1 MSTIFVTGVAV
12 TVAGIIVFI
21 GSIFL
26 LLSLVMGGRLA
37 YFVTASVTLAIL
49 VILGVVWSINPL
61 GPVGQ
66 LPEWE
71 PQAAGDTPS
80 QINFG
85 PMSSYPN
92 GPWKTPNKS
101 DAQQVAL
108 ASAMQGVATAALQS
122 GITSG
127 KVKNFA
133 TTGTAVVDGTK
144 TRLLLQGTKQFGAV
158 TYASTTGKPASAVA
172 LFYYTP
178 GDPLGPPRKITL
190 GLFIV
195 FALHLFGMNR
205 IERRARKAGN
215 GESGRPD
222 A

>member
-1 MSTIFVTGVAV
+1 VSTIFVTGVAV
-12 TVAGIIVFI
+12 TVSGIIVFI

-26 LLSLVMGGRLA
+26 LLALVMGARLA
-37 YFVTASVTLAIL
+37 YFVTASVTLAVL

-71 PQAAGDTPS
+71 PQAAADTPA

-85 PMSSYPN
+85 SMASYPN
-92 GPWKTPNKS
+92 GPWQTPDKN
-101 DAQQVAL
+101 DAAQVAL

-127 KVKNFA
+127 KVKNFP
-133 TTGTAVVDGTK
+133 TTSTAVVDATK
-144 TRLLLQGTKQFGAV
+144 TRLLMQGSKQYGAV
-158 TYASTTGKPASAVA
+158 TYGSTSDKPTSAVA
-172 LFYYTP
+172 LFFYNP

-205 IERRARKAGN
+205 IERKSKATDN
-215 GESGRPD
+215 GGE
-222 A
+222 ANA

>member
-21 GSIFL
+21 GTIFL
-26 LLSLVMGGRLA
+26 LLALVLGGRLA
-37 YFVTASVTLAIL
+37 YFVTASVTLAVL

-71 PQAAGDTPS
+71 PQAAADTPA

-92 GPWKTPNKS
+92 GPWQTPNKN
-101 DAQQVAL
+101 DAAQVAL

-122 GITSG
+122 GIESG
-127 KVKNFA
+127 KVKNFV
-133 TTGTAVVDGTK
+133 TTSTAVVDATK
-144 TRLLLQGTKQFGAV
+144 TRLLTQGSKQYGAV
-158 TYASTTGKPASAVA
+158 TYGSTSGKSTSAVA
-172 LFYYTP
+172 LFFYNP

-205 IERRARKAGN
+205 IERKAKNAGN
-215 GESGRPD
+215 GGNG

>member
-12 TVAGIIVFI
+12 TLAGIIVFI

-26 LLSLVMGGRLA
+26 LLALIMGARLA

-66 LPEWE
+66 LPAWV
-71 PQAAGDTPS
+71 PQAAADTPS

-85 PMSSYPN
+85 PMSAYPN
-92 GPWKTPNKS
+92 GPWQTPNKN
-101 DAQQVAL
+101 DAAQVAL

-127 KVKNFA
+127 KVKNFP
-133 TTGTAVVDGTK
+133 TTSTAVVDGTK
-144 TRLLLQGTKQFGAV
+144 TRLLLQGNKQYGAV
-158 TYASTTGKPASAVA
+158 TYGSTSGKPTSAVA
-172 LFYYTP
+172 LFYYNP

-190 GLFIV
+190 GLFVV

-205 IERRARKAGN
+205 IERKAKVAGN
-215 GESGRPD
+215 GGNTH

>member
-12 TVAGIIVFI
+12 TVAGIVVFI

-26 LLSLVMGGRLA
+26 VLSLVLGGRLA
-37 YFVTASVTLAIL
+37 YFVTASVTLAVL
-49 VILGVVWSINPL
+49 LILGVVWSINPL

-71 PQAAGDTPS
+71 PQAAADTTS
-80 QINFG
+80 QIDFG
-85 PMSSYPN
+85 PMSSYPG
-92 GPWKTPNKS
+92 GPWQTPDKN
-101 DAQQVAL
+101 DAAQVAL

-122 GITSG
+122 GIQKG
-127 KVKNFA
+127 KVTNFP
-133 TTGTAVVDGTK
+133 TTATAVVDGTK
-144 TRLLLQGTKQFGAV
+144 TRLLTQGSKQYGAV
-158 TYASTTGKPASAVA
+158 TYGSTTGKPASAVA
-172 LFYYTP
+172 LFFYNP

-190 GLFIV
+190 GIFIV

-205 IERRARKAGN
+205 VERKAKTAGN
-215 GESGRPD
+215 GGSTD

>member
-12 TVAGIIVFI
+12 TLAGIIVFI

-26 LLSLVMGGRLA
+26 LLALIMGARLA

-66 LPEWE
+66 LPAWV
-71 PQAAGDTPS
+71 PQAAADTPS

-92 GPWKTPNKS
+92 GPWQTPNKN
-101 DAQQVAL
+101 DAAQVAL

-127 KVKNFA
+127 KVKNFP
-133 TTGTAVVDGTK
+133 TTSTAVVDGTK
-144 TRLLLQGTKQFGAV
+144 TRLLLQGNKQYGAV
-158 TYASTTGKPASAVA
+158 TYGSTSGKPTSAVA
-172 LFYYTP
+172 LFYYNP

-190 GLFIV
+190 GLFVV

-205 IERRARKAGN
+205 IERKAKVAGN
-215 GESGRPD
+215 GGN
-222 A
+222 AHA

>member
-26 LLSLVMGGRLA
+26 LLALVLGARLA

-49 VILGVVWSINPL
+49 VIFGVVWSINPL

-66 LPEWE
+66 LPAWV
-71 PQAAGDTPS
+71 PQAAADTPS

-85 PMSSYPN
+85 PMTSYPN
-92 GPWKTPNKS
+92 GPWITPNKN
-101 DAQQVAL
+101 DVQQVAL

-122 GITSG
+122 GINSG
-127 KVKNFA
+127 KVKNFV
-133 TTGTAVVDGTK
+133 TTSTAVVDGTK
-144 TRLLLQGTKQFGAV
+144 TRLLLQGTKQYGAV
-158 TYASTTGKPASAVA
+158 TYGSTTGKPSSAVA
-172 LFYYTP
+172 LFYYDP

-190 GLFIV
+190 GLVIV

-205 IERRARKAGN
+205 MEHKARAAGN
-215 GESGRPD
+215 RANGVSD

>member
-1 MSTIFVTGVAV
+1 VSTIFVTGVAV

-26 LLSLVMGGRLA
+26 LLALVMGARLA
-37 YFVTASVTLAIL
+37 YFVTASVTLAVL

-71 PQAAGDTPS
+71 PQGAADTPA
-80 QINFG
+80 QINFA

-92 GPWKTPNKS
+92 GPWKAPDKN
-101 DAQQVAL
+101 DAAQVSL

-127 KVKNFA
+127 KVKNFP
-133 TTGTAVVDGTK
+133 TTSTAVVDATK
-144 TRLLLQGTKQFGAV
+144 TRLLTQGGKQYGAV
-158 TYASTTGKPASAVA
+158 TYGSTSGKPTSAVA
-172 LFYYTP
+172 LFFYNP

-205 IERRARKAGN
+205 IERKSKTAAN
-215 GESGRPD
+215 GED
-222 A
+222 AHV

>member
-1 MSTIFVTGVAV
+1 MSTIFVTGIAV
-12 TVAGIIVFI
+12 TLAGIIVFI

-26 LLSLVMGGRLA
+26 LLALVMGGRLA

-66 LPEWE
+66 LPAWE
-71 PQAAGDTPS
+71 PQAAADTPE

-92 GPWKTPNKS
+92 GPWVTPNKN
-101 DAQQVAL
+101 DAAQVAL

-127 KVKNFA
+127 KVKNFP
-133 TTGTAVVDGTK
+133 TTSLAVVDGTK
-144 TRLLLQGTKQFGAV
+144 TRLLLQGSKQYGAV
-158 TYASTTGKPASAVA
+158 TYGSTSGKPTSAVA
-172 LFYYTP
+172 LFYYNP

-205 IERRARKAGN
+205 VERKAKTAGN
-215 GESGRPD
+215 GGTTN

>member
-1 MSTIFVTGVAV
+1 MSTIFVTGVSV

-26 LLSLVMGGRLA
+26 LLALVMGARLA
-37 YFVTASVTLAIL
+37 YFVTASVTLAVL

-71 PQAAGDTPS
+71 PQAAADTAA
-80 QINFG
+80 QIDFA

-92 GPWKTPNKS
+92 GPWQAPNKN
-101 DAQQVAL
+101 DAAQVAL

-127 KVKNFA
+127 KVKSFP
-133 TTGTAVVDGTK
+133 TTASAIVDAEK
-144 TRLLLQGTKQFGAV
+144 TRLLTQGGKQYGAV
-158 TYASTTGKPASAVA
+158 TYGSTSDKPASAVA
-172 LFYYTP
+172 LFFYNP

-205 IERRARKAGN
+205 IERKSKTAVN
-215 GESGRPD
+215 GENGHV
-222 A
+222 

>member
-12 TVAGIIVFI
+12 TAAGIIVFI

-26 LLSLVMGGRLA
+26 LLALVMGGRLA
-37 YFVTASVTLAIL
+37 YFVTASVTLAVL

-71 PQAAGDTPS
+71 PQAAADTPA

-92 GPWKTPNKS
+92 GPWQTPNEN
-101 DAQQVAL
+101 DAAQVAL

-127 KVKNFA
+127 KVKNFP
-133 TTGTAVVDGTK
+133 TTSTAVVDATK
-144 TRLLLQGTKQFGAV
+144 TRLLTEGGKQYGAV
-158 TYASTTGKPASAVA
+158 TYGSTSGKPTSAVA
-172 LFYYTP
+172 LFFYNP

-205 IERRARKAGN
+205 IERKSKKAGN
-215 GESGRPD
+215 GGDEH

>member
-12 TVAGIIVFI
+12 TVSGIIVFI

-26 LLSLVMGGRLA
+26 LLALVMGARLA

-61 GPVGQ
+61 GPVGK

-71 PQAAGDTPS
+71 PQAAADTVS
-80 QINFG
+80 QINFA
-85 PMSSYPN
+85 PMSSYPG
-92 GPWKTPNKS
+92 GPWQTPDKN
-101 DAQQVAL
+101 DAQQTAL

-122 GITSG
+122 GIDSG
-127 KVKNFA
+127 KVKNFP
-133 TTGTAVVDGTK
+133 TTAVAVVDATK
-144 TRLLLQGTKQFGAV
+144 TRLLMQGSKQYGAV
-158 TYASTTGKPASAVA
+158 TYGSTTGGSKAAVA
-172 LFYYTP
+172 LFFYNP

-205 IERRARKAGN
+205 IERKSKASGN
-215 GESGRPD
+215 GGSTN

>member
-26 LLSLVMGGRLA
+26 LLSLVLGGRLA
-37 YFVTASVTLAIL
+37 YFVTASVTLAVL

-71 PQAAGDTPS
+71 PRGAADTPA

-92 GPWKTPNKS
+92 GPWQTPNKN
-101 DAQQVAL
+101 DVAQVAL

-127 KVKNFA
+127 KVKNFP
-133 TTGTAVVDGTK
+133 TTSLAVVDATK
-144 TRLLLQGTKQFGAV
+144 TRLLMQGSKQYGAV
-158 TYASTTGKPASAVA
+158 TYGSTSGKARSAVA
-172 LFYYTP
+172 LFYYNP

-205 IERRARKAGN
+205 IERKAKTAGN
-215 GESGRPD
+215 GGATD

>member
-12 TVAGIIVFI
+12 TVAGVVVFI

-26 LLSLVMGGRLA
+26 LLSLVLGARLA

-66 LPEWE
+66 LPVWV
-71 PQAAGDTPS
+71 PRAAADKPS
-80 QINFG
+80 QINFSA
-85 PMSSYPN
+85 MSSYPN
-92 GPWKTPNKS
+92 GPWKAPNKN
-101 DAQQVAL
+101 DVNQVAL
-108 ASAMQGVATAALQS
+108 ASAMQGVATAALQQ

-133 TTGTAVVDGTK
+133 TTSTAVVDSTK
-144 TRLLLQGTKQFGAV
+144 TRLLTQGSKQYGAV
-158 TYASTTGKPASAVA
+158 TYSATSGKPASAVA
-172 LFYYTP
+172 LFYYNP

-190 GLFIV
+190 GLLVV

-205 IERRARKAGN
+205 VERKARTAAN
-215 GESGRPD
+215 GAANG

>member
-12 TVAGIIVFI
+12 TIAGIIVFI

-26 LLSLVMGGRLA
+26 LLSLVLGGRLA

-66 LPEWE
+66 LPAWV
-71 PQAAGDTPS
+71 PQGAADKPA
-80 QINFG
+80 QISFG

-92 GPWKTPNKS
+92 GPWQMPNKN
-101 DAQQVAL
+101 DAAQVAL

-127 KVKNFA
+127 KVKSFP
-133 TTGTAVVDGTK
+133 TTSLAVVDGTK
-144 TRLLLQGTKQFGAV
+144 TRLLLQGSKQYGAV
-158 TYASTTGKPASAVA
+158 TYGATSGKPRSAVA
-172 LFYYTP
+172 LFYYNP

-205 IERRARKAGN
+205 IERKAKTAGN
-215 GESGRPD
+215 GGATD

>member
-1 MSTIFVTGVAV
+1 MSTIFVTGAAV
-12 TVAGIIVFI
+12 TVASIIVFI

-26 LLSLVMGGRLA
+26 LLALVMGGRLA
-37 YFVTASVTLAIL
+37 YFVTASVTLGIL

-61 GPVGQ
+61 GPVGK

-71 PQAAGDTPS
+71 PEAAADTVS
-80 QINFG
+80 QINFA
-85 PMSSYPN
+85 PMASYPN
-92 GPWKTPNKS
+92 APWQEPAEN
-101 DAQQVAL
+101 DAEQVAL

-127 KVKNFA
+127 KVKNFP
-133 TTGTAVVDGTK
+133 TTATAVVDATK
-144 TRLLLQGTKQFGAV
+144 TRLLMQGNKQYGAV
-158 TYASTTGKPASAVA
+158 TYGPTTGGSKSAVA
-172 LFYYTP
+172 LFFYNP

-205 IERRARKAGN
+205 IERKAKTAGN
-215 GESGRPD
+215 GGSVD

>member
-12 TVAGIIVFI
+12 TIAGIVVFI

-37 YFVTASVTLAIL
+37 YFVTASVTLAVL
-49 VILGVVWSINPL
+49 TILGVVWSINPL

-66 LPEWE
+66 LPAWV
-71 PQAAGDTPS
+71 PQAAADKPAE
-80 QINFG
+80 INFG
-85 PMSSYPN
+85 PMSSYPG
-92 GPWKTPNKS
+92 GPWQTPNKN
-101 DAQQVAL
+101 DAAQVAL

-122 GITSG
+122 GINSG
-127 KVKNFA
+127 KVKSFP
-133 TTGTAVVDGTK
+133 TTSLAVVDGTK
-144 TRLLLQGTKQFGAV
+144 TRLLMQGSKQYGAV
-158 TYASTTGKPASAVA
+158 TYAATTGKPRQAVA
-172 LFYYTP
+172 LFFYDP

-205 IERRARKAGN
+205 VERKASRAGN
-215 GESGRPD
+215 GGQNG